1 MSSNIVLP
9 HLLSPSALPP
19 SLLPPKPTP
28 LLARSCGP
36 WALLPSF
43 LTMVAMV
50 PRCAVKRTGA
60 TTVLLVGVEVV
71 VVSSCLDQDLVRGR
85 GEEEE
90 DSDKTDMWGL
100 IYFFKYIDGL
110 FIGWTAA

>member
-1 MSSNIVLP
+1 
-9 HLLSPSALPP
+9 
-19 SLLPPKPTP
+19 
-28 LLARSCGP
+28 
-36 WALLPSF
+36 
-43 LTMVAMV
+43 MVAMV

-90 DSDKTDMWGL
+90 DSDKTDM
-100 IYFFKYIDGL
+100 
-110 FIGWTAA
+110 